1 MVSSIFSNYNWY
13 LLYSEQNYCIFV
25 YEDAMWA
32 VKGPYET
39 AIIENE
45 GVEWET
51 EKNAHMLRLLIVGL
65 FMHG

>member
-1 MVSSIFSNYNWY
+1 
-13 LLYSEQNYCIFV
+13 
-25 YEDAMWA
+25 MWA

-45 GVEWET
+45 DVEWET